1 MTTDRPRRRYLYA
14 GRIFIT
20 LRPHLVTT
28 VLGSCVSVCL
38 WDAHVRVGGINHFVA
53 PCWDRKGQPSNR
65 FGDIA
70 IRSLVDKMLKRGTE
84 RSSLRAKVFG
94 GGEVL
99 QLTQDFSYIGK
110 DNIRAA
116 MEALARE
123 DIEVVVEDTGGPFG
137 RKLIFNTYE
146 GSVLVK
152 RFTPARGTP
161 LYYTL

>member
-1 MTTDRPRRRYLYA
+1 MTTDRPGRRFLYA
-14 GRIFIT
+14 GRIFVT
-20 LRPHLVTT
+20 LRPHLVST

-38 WDAHVRVGGINHFVA
+38 WDTRARVGGINHFVA
-53 PCWDRKGQPSNR
+53 PCWDRKGQPSTR

-70 IRSLVDKMLKRGTE
+70 MRSLVDKMLRRGTE

-99 QLTQDFSYIGK
+99 QLTHDFSYIGR

-123 DIEVVVEDTGGPFG
+123 DIEVVVADTGGPFG
-137 RKLIFNTYE
+137 RKLIFNTYD

-152 RFTPARGTP
+152 RFSPALGKP
-161 LYYTL
+161 QYYTL